1 MNPMATTS
9 SAGAIS
15 NSESSVNLKEQQHIQ
30 DRCRLVDH
38 FLESANRGYPYGIY
52 GNDPSVMSF
61 AASISRNQRKKYR
74 HYGIVPAALFRY
86 LHRKGVILE
95 TPRVPEKYRTVGHL
109 SDLMWQ
115 TCRDYRGNWREAGA
129 LRNSVILDRMPW
141 LRKQFG
147 SASHMYRIRQ

>member
-1 MNPMATTS
+1 MATTS
-9 SAGAIS
+9 STGAIS
-15 NSESSVNLKEQQHIQ
+15 ICERPANLKEQQPIQ

-38 FLESANRGYPYGIY
+38 FLECSRRGYAYGIY
-52 GNDPSVMSF
+52 GNDLSVMSF
-61 AASISRNQRKKYR
+61 AVSISRNQKKKYR

-95 TPRVPEKYRTVGHL
+95 TPRVPERYRTVGYL

-115 TCRDYRGNWREAGA
+115 TCRNIKGNWREAGA
-129 LRNSVILDRMPW
+129 LRNTVIIDRMPW

-147 SASHMYRIRQ
+147 SAAHMYRKRQ